1 MTKIEIYKKNDEIFS
16 IIIKGHTGYNEYGK
30 DIVCA
35 SLSTMV
41 ITTINGIE
49 KICDDTI
56 KYEKKEG
63 YLKIEILKQNEISNK
78 LIENLIDLIINLSK
92 DYPKNIKLINK
103 EVNPC

>member
-1 MTKIEIYKKNDEIFS
+1 MFIAFPFSFFNDESQAWGILNAGIITIF
-16 IIIKGHTGYNEYGK
+16 IGFLLFLFNKPK
-30 DIVCA
+30 
-35 SLSTMV
+35 STN
-41 ITTINGIE
+41 IQ
-49 KICDDTI
+49 
-56 KYEKKEG
+56 KKEG